1 MNFEQSKA
9 EYEGKVELVK
19 EAEKGL
25 KKALHD
31 MKESAKAQHEIDKA
45 NFEKVKE
52 ESKARFEAAKHM
64 SHTDIQKK
72 VAKDIEAVQAKI
84 KK

>member
-1 MNFEQSKA
+1 
-9 EYEGKVELVK
+9 
-19 EAEKGL
+19 
-25 KKALHD
+25 